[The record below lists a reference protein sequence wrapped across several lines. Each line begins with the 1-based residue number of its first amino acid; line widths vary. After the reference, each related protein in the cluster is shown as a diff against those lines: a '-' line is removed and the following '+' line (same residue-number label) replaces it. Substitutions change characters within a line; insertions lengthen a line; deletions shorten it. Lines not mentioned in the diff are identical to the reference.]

1 MKKAPSF
8 PLEDFQATVWL
19 WPCPFSHG
27 SGECEVI
34 LACLSEKPS
43 VTTLGLS
50 NGGQKQGTCVCHLL
64 KRTRF
69 EESIISE
76 WDDSTGLGMKRVSVL
91 EQRYC
96 LREWERA
103 VGEKGLWAAAG
114 PRPLS
119 IVCGHSSFS
128 FPSHSC
134 LQPEL
139 PGDSSACVWITQT
152 THSSPV
158 HSLPQALCFTCP
170 LLGI

>member
-114 PRPLS
+114 HCPPHSHFPHFEMHSQAFHCAQVSLVKVHWKYNGVNWSNASFLLVALLEVR
-119 IVCGHSSFS
+119 VCYF
-128 FPSHSC
+128 
-134 LQPEL
+134 
-139 PGDSSACVWITQT
+139 
-152 THSSPV
+152 
-158 HSLPQALCFTCP
+158 
-170 LLGI
+170 